1 MARKDSVK
9 LALELL
15 FDHFEK
21 PYFPRT
27 ISTKK
32 LKNAQVTV
40 FSIDEI
46 IQYFEES
53 EWLDCRVSLFGK
65 EEAEQVKPNA
75 IFIDLDD
82 KDSLEFVKTRIREL
96 IGGIPLIISTGNGY
110 AIIQP
115 VQMKSMKGIS
125 IHNLSDYEVSTKFLK
140 FSKKYLTNDKAD
152 PCNNPSLKNCM
163 IRVPYTI
170 NSKNNSIVKFKESW
184 DNHRVSV
191 RNIPFKNHIEQESK
205 QQLTLSHVKS
215 IDPKKFLWIEK
226 LLMRKIDDHRN
237 FLLFDVC
244 RYLINIK
251 KLSLDQATNLAC
263 NWLDSTKYPRS
274 RILSEMKRALKD
286 GKFPRKFETIQNE
299 NQEVSE
305 YLTSHGIGIAAP

>member
-1 MARKDSVK
+1 MTRKDFVK
-9 LALELL
+9 ISLELL

-21 PYFPRT
+21 PHFPRT

-32 LKNAQVTV
+32 LRNAQVTV

-46 IQYFEES
+46 IRYFEQS

-65 EEAEQVKPNA
+65 EEIRQIRPNA

-82 KDSLEFVKTRIREL
+82 KDSLEFVKIRIREL
-96 IGGIPLIISTGNGY
+96 IGGIPLVISTGNGY
-110 AIIQP
+110 AVIQP
-115 VQMKSMKGIS
+115 IQMKSMIGIGVG
-125 IHNLSDYEVSTKFLK
+125 NLSDYEVSTKFLK
-140 FSKKYLTNDKAD
+140 FSKRYLTNDKAD

-170 NSKNNSIVKFKESW
+170 NSKNSNIVEFKESW
-184 DNHRVSV
+184 NYHRVSV

-205 QQLTLSHVKS
+205 QNITKSHANT
-215 IDPKKFLWIEK
+215 IDPKKFQWIEK
-226 LLMRKIDDHRN
+226 LLKRKIDDHRN

-251 KLSLDQATNLAC
+251 KLSLDQATNLAY
-263 NWLDSTKYPRS
+263 NWLDSSKYSRS
-274 RILSEMKRALKD
+274 RVLNEMRRALKD
-286 GKFPRKFETIQNE
+286 GKFPRRFQTIQNE
-299 NQEVSE
+299 NQEITE
-305 YLTSHGIGIAAP
+305 YLTSHGIEPTAS